1 MTEKNSNVDEDGY
14 GDKIPLEPSKSISHI
29 NTLPSDANSEKLEGT
44 NKVNDTTIPSDINGD
59 DEIQQG
65 IVQPTIPEFGNLD
78 IQSNFPDKKDLVPM
92 KDRISP
98 KIRND
103 DNPADID
110 Y

>member
-14 GDKIPLEPSKSISHI
+14 GDKIPLEPSKSILHI
-29 NTLPSDANSEKLEGT
+29 NTLPSDANSEKLKDT

-78 IQSNFPDKKDLVPM
+78 IQSDFPDKKDLVPM